1 MFKNGITMHS
11 PIMPHMLEA
20 WNLKENPN
28 LYFTTYECM
37 KKDLQKVV
45 TEVAS
50 FMGKTLTDEQMNRLL
65 DTVDIKSMRKN
76 KYIYFLFCQMSLF
89 VSCKGTLKF

>member
-1 MFKNGITMHS
+1 MHS

-20 WNLKENPN
+20 WNLKENMN
-28 LYFTTYECM
+28 LYFTTYERM
-37 KKDLQKVV
+37 KKNLTKIVS
-45 TEVAS
+45 EVAK

-76 KYIYFLFCQMSLF
+76 K
-89 VSCKGTLKF
+89 

>member
-20 WNLKENPN
+20 WNLKENMN
-28 LYFTTYECM
+28 LYFTTYERM
-37 KKDLQKVV
+37 KKNLTKIVS
-45 TEVAS
+45 EVAK

-76 KYIYFLFCQMSLF
+76 K
-89 VSCKGTLKF
+89 